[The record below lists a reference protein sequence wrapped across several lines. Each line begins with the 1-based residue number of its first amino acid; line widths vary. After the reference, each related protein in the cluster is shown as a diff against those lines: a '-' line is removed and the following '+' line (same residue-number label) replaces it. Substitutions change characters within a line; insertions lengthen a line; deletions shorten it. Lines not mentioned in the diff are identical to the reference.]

1 MEKTEKL
8 TLRECLIGDRAFYRH
23 VLVVVLPIIVQNT
36 LTNVVSLLD
45 NVMVGQVGTLPM
57 SGVAVVGQLLFVYNL
72 AVWGSTAGA
81 GIFGAQFYG
90 RGDMEGVR
98 HTFRF
103 KLLVA
108 LAITAAAIG
117 LFLAAGPS
125 LIGAYI
131 AADTSPADAAA
142 TLQYAE
148 GYLRIMLIGLVPF
161 GLTQCYAGTL
171 RESGQTV
178 LPMKA
183 SMLAMVV
190 NFIFNALLIFG
201 IGPFP
206 RMGVAGAAIAT
217 VLSRFVELAIVVV
230 GCPPQQRPLP
240 LPAGHLQQLCDP
252 RRAGAGH
259 PDPLHAAA
267 GQRADVGCR
276 AGCAAAVLLGARHSG
291 GGRAEHLQHHRPDLQ

>member
-8 TLRECLIGDRAFYRH
+8 ALRECLIGDRAFYRH

-81 GIFGAQFYG
+81 GILGAPFYG
-90 RGDMEGVR
+90 

-148 GYLRIMLIGLVPF
+148 GYLRIMLVGLVPF

-201 IGPFP
+201 IGPVP
-206 RMGVAGAAIAT
+206 LCGAGY
-217 VLSRFVELAIVVV
+217 RGG

-252 RRAGAGH
+252 RRSGAGH

-291 GGRAEHLQHHRPDLQ
+291 GGRTEHLQHHRPDLQ

>member
-131 AADTSPADAAA
+131 AADTSPTDAAA

-148 GYLRIMLIGLVPF
+148 GYLRIMLVGLVPF

-206 RMGVAGAAIAT
+206 RHRHGAVPLCGAGY
-217 VLSRFVELAIVVV
+217 RGG

-291 GGRAEHLQHHRPDLQ
+291 SGRAEHLQHHRPDLQ